1 MRRKR
6 YLEKLEVFEE
16 EMEFIEAKAKTL
28 VVADDVTKRALLY
41 ALEVCVDV
49 VLDVVAM
56 ATKDLG
62 LTVEDDY
69 TNVEKL
75 EKEKMLTKKESEL
88 IRRFN
93 GLRNAVVH
101 KYNRLDLDAVQ
112 RGLNKIEV
120 LYEVLD
126 KLVGAMERK
135 GALEGK

>member
-16 EMEFIEAKAKTL
+16 EMEFIESKAKTL
-28 VVADDVTKRALLY
+28 VAEDDVTKRALLY

-101 KYNRLDLDAVQ
+101 KYNQLDLDAVL

-126 KLVGAMERK
+126 KLVEAVERK

>member
-28 VVADDVTKRALLY
+28 VVEDDVTKRALLY

-62 LTVEDDY
+62 LAVEDDY

-112 RGLNKIEV
+112 RGLNKIKV

-135 GALEGK
+135 GALKGK

>member
-62 LTVEDDY
+62 LAVEDDY

-75 EKEKMLTKKESEL
+75 EKEKVLTKKESEL

-101 KYNRLDLDAVQ
+101 KYNQLDLDAVR
-112 RGLNKIEV
+112 RGLNKIKV

-126 KLVGAMERK
+126 KLVEVVERK
-135 GALEGK
+135 GALGGK

>member
-6 YLEKLEVFEE
+6 YLEKLEAFEE

-28 VVADDVTKRALLY
+28 VVEDDVTKRALLY

-62 LTVEDDY
+62 LAVEDDY

-75 EKEKMLTKKESEL
+75 EKEKVLTKKESEL

-101 KYNRLDLDAVQ
+101 KYNQLDLDAVR
-112 RGLNKIEV
+112 RGLNKIKV

-126 KLVGAMERK
+126 KLVEVVERK
-135 GALEGK
+135 GALGGK